1 MHAGNAEPDCLPDGR
16 SQDHCC
22 QQDKCSRPFL
32 RPEAGLFKQQIDPV
46 KSRRIRCC
54 DSSVYPSAHFLCS
67 RMIRM
72 SSGSVLMFASLVDVL
87 LWNSYPL
94 KESSDSGGTM
104 PRRIVADVAIG

>member
-1 MHAGNAEPDCLPDGR
+1 
-16 SQDHCC
+16 
-22 QQDKCSRPFL
+22 
-32 RPEAGLFKQQIDPV
+32 
-46 KSRRIRCC
+46 
-54 DSSVYPSAHFLCS
+54 
-67 RMIRM
+67 M